1 MMQWTITRIQRI
13 CNPIFHHSSQ
23 YRIAPRSQSA
33 TAKKKEL
40 IRAREHCML
49 SFFSLFVSI
58 LINYCYNYHL
68 LTQYTRW
75 VNRSAKPKCCATYSP
90 MKDMQEHELIFR
102 QPVVLDEIEQNFGNN
117 MQPATGKS
125 VTEKNYWILCWCICF
140 WQKKRGIKSKCDI
153 VKSLFTVKISSGQW
167 HRKGFYILFFKGRIC
182 GFIRRAV
189 HAWIRY

>member
-1 MMQWTITRIQRI
+1 MLACCFVFQIFGKYIALFDVYVFNKKWCSEQSQEFKEYATLFFITALNIVSH
-13 CNPIFHHSSQ
+13 PAHSRPQ
-23 YRIAPRSQSA
+23 PKKRSWF
-33 TAKKKEL
+33 
-40 IRAREHCML
+40 EHANIVCCL
-49 SFFSLFVSI
+49 FFSLFVSI

-125 VTEKNYWILCWCICF
+125 VTEEKLLDF
-140 WQKKRGIKSKCDI
+140 VLMHLFLAEKKGDKE
-153 VKSLFTVKISSGQW
+153 
-167 HRKGFYILFFKGRIC
+167 
-182 GFIRRAV
+182 
-189 HAWIRY
+189 

>member
-1 MMQWTITRIQRI
+1 MQ
-13 CNPIFHHSSQ
+13 PYFSSQ
-23 YRIAPRSQSA
+23 LSISYRTPLTVGHSQ
-33 TAKKKEL
+33 KKEL

-182 GFIRRAV
+182 GFVGYTSRSACVNSIL
-189 HAWIRY
+189 ISKN

>member
-1 MMQWTITRIQRI
+1 MQ
-13 CNPIFHHSSQ
+13 PYFSSQ
-23 YRIAPRSQSA
+23 LSISYRTPLTVGHSQ
-33 TAKKKEL
+33 KKEL
-40 IRAREHCML
+40 IRAREHCIL

-75 VNRSAKPKCCATYSP
+75 VNRSAKPKCCATYSL

-125 VTEKNYWILCWCICF
+125 VTQKKNTGFCVDAF
-140 WQKKRGIKSKCDI
+140 VFGRKKRGIKSKCDI

-167 HRKGFYILFFKGRIC
+167 HRKGFYILFLKGEYVALSD
-182 GFIRRAV
+182 IRCTV